1 MPERHL
7 RKAVISFFVLFI
19 VLSSCSNEKEHIA
32 PAVNPRDSV
41 STMTSYG
48 VNTLISDSG
57 VIKYRIVAERWDVN
71 STKNPSR
78 WTFICGIFMEQYD
91 EKFNVKAYVH
101 ADTAWYYDQLRL
113 WELRGR
119 VRVRNVNGLKFRGEE
134 LFWDGKKHEM
144 YSYKRSKVI
153 TPERTLEGTYFW
165 SDENMEKYTVSNS
178 KGSFIQSD
186 FTGEEES
193 AEVVDEST
201 VNGEDADTASMD
213 SMAVMEV
220 PLRPKDTKRAAKPKP
235 DSLKKNKN
243 LR

>member
-1 MPERHL
+1 MPERHPHTAIIITASL
-7 RKAVISFFVLFI
+7 ALLIATA
-19 VLSSCSNEKEHIA
+19 SCSNEKEHIA
-32 PAVNPRDSV
+32 PAVNERDSV

-71 STKNPSR
+71 TVRVPSR
-78 WTFICGIFMEQYD
+78 WTFICGIFMEQFD
-91 EKFNVKAYVH
+91 EKFNIKAYVN

-119 VRVRNVNGLKFRGEE
+119 VRVRNVNGTVFRGEE

-144 YSYKRSKVI
+144 YSYKYSRIV
-153 TPERTLEGTYFW
+153 TPERTLEGTYFR

-178 KGSFIQSD
+178 KGSFVKSD
-186 FTGEEES
+186 VEGDGQEGATIVEQPAEE
-193 AEVVDEST
+193 DTT
-201 VNGEDADTASMD
+201 VTDTLTI
-213 SMAVMEV
+213 MEE

-235 DSLKKNKN
+235 DSLINKN